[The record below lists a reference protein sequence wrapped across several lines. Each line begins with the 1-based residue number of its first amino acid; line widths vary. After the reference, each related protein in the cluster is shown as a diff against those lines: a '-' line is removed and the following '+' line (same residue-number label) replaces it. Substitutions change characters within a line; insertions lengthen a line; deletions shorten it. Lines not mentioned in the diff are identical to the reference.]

1 MTKKKNHDEFQF
13 YVLFRLTFNCSQPTR
28 VYIYIYIYKMYKLDK
43 VQLITSVSSNFFKLH
58 M

>member
-1 MTKKKNHDEFQF
+1 MTKKKNHDEFRF

-28 VYIYIYIYKMYKLDK
+28 IYIYIMHKLDK
-43 VQLITSVSSNFFKLH
+43 VQLVTSVSSKGFLFH